1 MKKTKFKNLKN
12 KNLSNF
18 THIIYTHTFT
28 DDQLTYGYDGFVNSL
43 EWLEFTLNILSKNI
57 NNRIIVKIHPRV
69 FSNDFKG
76 DTDSLDR
83 KVFKKVIKKY
93 QSSRVL
99 FINEPIKNSQIIK
112 KLNKKTI
119 VISHHGTALIEGM
132 ISGFKCI
139 GSTATFWSKNFKLC
153 NNWSNRKEY
162 KNLLLSNYES
172 LDYHNKIDLNLFC
185 KELYVHPNRYY
196 GKDFFANKFAEF
208 ISTDRYE
215 LMRGHLKLEEVL
227 NKKKKN
233 LPNLYKEIS
242 KTIEIV

>member
-43 EWLEFTLNILSKNI
+43 EWLDFTLDILSKDI
-57 NNRIIVKIHPRV
+57 NNRILVKIHPRV

-83 KVFKKVIKKY
+83 KVFKKVIKKF
-93 QSSRVL
+93 QSLRVL
-99 FINEPIKNSQIIK
+99 FINKPIKNSQIIK

-119 VISHHGTALIEGM
+119 IISHHGTALIEGM

-139 GSTATFWSKNFKLC
+139 SSTSTFWSKNFKLC
-153 NNWSNRKEY
+153 NSWSNRKEY
-162 KNLLLSNYES
+162 KNLLLSNYEN
-172 LDYHNKIDLNLFC
+172 LDFHNKADLNLFC
-185 KELYVHPNRYY
+185 KELYFHPNRYY

-227 NKKKKN
+227 NNKKKIYHTYIKR
-233 LPNLYKEIS
+233 
-242 KTIEIV
+242 